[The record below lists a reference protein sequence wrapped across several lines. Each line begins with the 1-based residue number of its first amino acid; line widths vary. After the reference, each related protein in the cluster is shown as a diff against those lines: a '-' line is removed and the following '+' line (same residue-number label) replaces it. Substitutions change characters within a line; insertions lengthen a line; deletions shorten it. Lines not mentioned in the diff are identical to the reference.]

1 MASGIALEQSH
12 GKPRLTVRVDEVPPI
27 APSESTP
34 VHTPGTTRFGKGNQ
48 AWRLRQLKDRADGL
62 STLNPARCP
71 SWMRPHV
78 EQGASYIVALL
89 GMLEKKPA
97 LHPLAGDVAD
107 AHAMYRAMVTL
118 ALAAEHVKDRMA
130 MLSEARGWLREHR
143 TSLATLSALAG
154 DMKLPTP
161 EDATPWLTTSDAP
174 GDKGAAT

>member
-1 MASGIALEQSH
+1 MPSGVSLEQSH
-12 GKPRLTVRVDEVPPI
+12 GKPRLTVRADEVPALP
-27 APSESTP
+27 AADAVPMQDAKT
-34 VHTPGTTRFGKGNQ
+34 GRFLKGNR
-48 AWRLRQLKDRADGL
+48 AHRRRQLKSRADGL
-62 STLNPARCP
+62 STLNPARVP

-107 AHAMYRAMVTL
+107 AHAMYRALMTL

-130 MLSEARGWLREHR
+130 LLTEARGWLREHR

-161 EDATPWLTTSDAP
+161 DDATPWLVPDEKEPPA
-174 GDKGAAT
+174 